1 MDNSTIQSDP
11 LLELLVEQGHLTGEQ
26 MSSIAEEHSDSD
38 KPVKNIVVD
47 LGLLEEDQVLE
58 IIAGYM
64 GSNVVNLPAI
74 DIPIDIIHRIPASVA
89 RMYNVVPVSMTR
101 PGA

>member
-1 MDNSTIQSDP
+1 MDNSTILNDP

-26 MSSIAEEHSDSD
+26 MTDIAEEHTDSD

-58 IIAGYM
+58 IIAGIGFTNEELVELTGYKTSATTN
-64 GSNVVNLPAI
+64 GALIRAL
-74 DIPIDIIHRIPASVA
+74 
-89 RMYNVVPVSMTR
+89 R
-101 PGA
+101 PYI